1 MSMKNIIRIEPD
13 WNVKNVRPEDIED
26 IVFIRI
32 EPDWNVKFNFQAAES
47 CITHQNR
54 TRLECKGSIDDFVSS
69 LHDNQNRT
77 RLECK
82 EVSVLHL

>member
-1 MSMKNIIRIEPD
+1 MRAGIRIEPD

-47 CITHQNR
+47 CITH
-54 TRLECKGSIDDFVSS
+54 
-69 LHDNQNRT
+69 
-77 RLECK
+77 
-82 EVSVLHL
+82 